1 MKTEALT
8 AKPTYPF
15 YPDEKVALF
24 IDGANLYGASKA
36 LEFDIDYRLLLRW
49 VSERSHLVRAFYYT
63 ALLEDAE
70 YSPLRP
76 LVDWLD
82 YNGFTMVT
90 KTVREIGDGTT
101 KRKTKAYFDVDLTV
115 DALELAGEIDHA
127 VLFSGDGDFSKLIAA
142 LQRKGV
148 RVTVVGTI
156 QSTPPMMSDELRRQ
170 ADHFIDLA
178 NLAKFIR
185 REGRDEG
192 RESAFQDNGAE
203 PRSVK
208 AVQ

>member
-1 MKTEALT
+1 MKTEPTT
-8 AKPTYPF
+8 AKTSYPF

-24 IDGANLYGASKA
+24 IDGANLYGAAKA

-49 VSERSHLVRAFYYT
+49 VAERSHLVRAFYYT

-90 KTVREIGDGTT
+90 KAVREVGEGATR
-101 KRKTKAYFDVDLTV
+101 RKTKAHFDVDLTV
-115 DALELAGEIDHA
+115 DALELADQIDHA
-127 VLFSGDGDFSKLIAA
+127 VIFSGDGDFSKLVAA

-148 RVTVVGTI
+148 RVTAVGTI
-156 QSTPPMMSDELRRQ
+156 QSNPPMMSDELRRQ

-178 NLAKFIR
+178 NLARFIR
-185 REGRDEG
+185 REGREL
-192 RESAFQDNGAE
+192 AQQDGNELRPA
-203 PRSVK
+203 K
-208 AVQ
+208 IAT